1 MMEEQGHQPV
11 EQAGMP
17 GKAAGVGAEVG
28 VLRNSWEAPVMGV
41 ERRRDAWSGWQ
52 ERSGLKAPQG
62 DKLHDE
68 SHQPC
73 LSSRWQPAR
82 WNQTRKAGYGKSVRL
97 V

>member
-28 VLRNSWEAPVMGV
+28 VLRNSW
-41 ERRRDAWSGWQ
+41 GWQ
-52 ERSGLKAPQG
+52 ERLGLKAPQG
-62 DKLHDE
+62 DKLYDE

-82 WNQTRKAGYGKSVRL
+82 WNQTRKAGYGKSVRP